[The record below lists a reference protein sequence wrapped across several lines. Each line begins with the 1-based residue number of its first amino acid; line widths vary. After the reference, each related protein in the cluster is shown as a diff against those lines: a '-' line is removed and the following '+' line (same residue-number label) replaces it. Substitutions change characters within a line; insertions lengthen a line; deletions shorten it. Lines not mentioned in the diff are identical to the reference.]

1 MVIIIAYIKV
11 TFLYNDVQ
19 FTLSY
24 FQLIINIKS
33 VSPKLEGKNSD
44 VITKIIIKPM
54 KKLPQLKTMTFDNDL
69 AFVQRKKKQQHRVL
83 KSILLYFIQHKI
95 KVQLKIEMA

>member
-1 MVIIIAYIKV
+1 
-11 TFLYNDVQ
+11 
-19 FTLSY
+19 
-24 FQLIINIKS
+24 
-33 VSPKLEGKNSD
+33 
-44 VITKIIIKPM
+44 M